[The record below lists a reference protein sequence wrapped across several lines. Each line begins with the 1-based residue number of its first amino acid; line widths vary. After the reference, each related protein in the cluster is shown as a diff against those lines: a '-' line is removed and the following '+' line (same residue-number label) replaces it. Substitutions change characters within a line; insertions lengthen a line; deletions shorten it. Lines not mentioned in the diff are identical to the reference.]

1 MNKTLFALISFL
13 LINLVAV
20 AQTKDEKIYKERAAE
35 IQDEVWNN
43 ADKAFEAKVA
53 PEKYK
58 NESAVVLAKSVEVT
72 NSTKRKFKMITI
84 FGGTV
89 KQYKYFTTLRER
101 VLINDKSALED
112 FSTLN
117 YKKIADNSVRAGA
130 LRFKDISKTFI
141 GVKIFKQAGKVI
153 NISPDDEEVLT
164 RNTDKDK
171 EGKLAIPDLQIGDIL
186 DYYIRIEEV
195 VEVTTEVRGPDLFFL
210 GGEYPILYYNVKYI
224 LDKKCGADIMSMN
237 GAKPMSETTN
247 SDDDI
252 LLEFTEKDLPKINST
267 LWTSQPRQIPYHVVR
282 YGFSGANIIA
292 EKGEVSRG
300 PFTAIY
306 KKNLKDR
313 FINQIAGRVIDFS
326 PEKAMEE
333 YFGGK
338 KIVKDLPPDSI
349 VNYLYNYF
357 HWIQYGSFSNM
368 DVSNQRN
375 YNTMNWYN
383 LAVTYSEL
391 LRDYDIENDIVIVC
405 NRNSG
410 RLQEVFGIG
419 DFETFVKVNSGGKY
433 TWICFNDFFQNT
445 GQLAANY
452 QGEDALIL
460 TRGGKDRKPKYE
472 DLEAPLKL
480 PVSKSS
486 ENVLAENLNVTFNKE
501 NFQTITIERTSK
513 ETGSMKQTDQKRL
526 LLSEDVEAE
535 FAALINK
542 KKNVDDIASRKKGKE
557 RGNEI
562 QAAFDK
568 ERLKQK
574 DYFKDEIK
582 EQYDQEPKELI
593 SYKINNAG
601 LAIQNP
607 FFEFTEK
614 FTMENFVKKAGNN
627 FIFDAGKLMG
637 TYKKLED
644 KERTRTLDIYMPSA
658 RTLTYSFN
666 IAVPE
671 GYTVKGVEE
680 LNKKVTN
687 DIASFTSSASLNGN
701 TVMVTVSRS
710 YNNNF
715 EPVANW
721 SKLLTVMDAA
731 ADFTNMKLLLEKK
744 K

>member
-1 MNKTLFALISFL
+1 MNKNLFTLTGFL
-13 LINLVAV
+13 LINLVAL

-35 IQDEVWNN
+35 IQEEVWNN
-43 ADKAFEAKVA
+43 ADKAFEAKQA

-112 FSTLN
+112 FSSLN

-130 LRFKDISKTFI
+130 LKFKDISKTFI

-292 EKGEVSRG
+292 EKGEVKRG
-300 PFTAIY
+300 PFTDIY

-326 PEKAMEE
+326 PEKTMEE

-338 KIVKDLPPDSI
+338 KIVKDLPADSI
-349 VNYLYNYF
+349 VNYFYNYF

-391 LRDYDIENDIVIVC
+391 LRDYDIENDIVVVC

-410 RLQEVFGIG
+410 RLKEVFGIG

-452 QGEDALIL
+452 QGEEALIL
-460 TRGGKDRKPKYE
+460 TRGGKDRRPKYE
-472 DLEAPLKL
+472 DSETPIKL
-480 PVSKSS
+480 PVSKCT
-486 ENVLAENLNVTFNKE
+486 ENVLAENLIVSFNKE
-501 NFQTITIERTSK
+501 NLQIITIERNSK

-593 SYKINNAG
+593 SYKINNTG

-607 FFEFTEK
+607 SFEFTEK

-658 RTLTYSFN
+658 RTLTYTIN

-701 TVMVTVSRS
+701 SVMVTVSRS

>member
-338 KIVKDLPPDSI
+338 KIVKDLPADSI

>member
-300 PFTAIY
+300 PFTSIY

>member
-1 MNKTLFALISFL
+1 MNKNLFTLISFL
-13 LINLVAV
+13 LINLVAL

-35 IQDEVWNN
+35 IQEEVWNN
-43 ADKAFEAKVA
+43 ADKAFEAKQA

-130 LRFKDISKTFI
+130 LKFKDISKTFI

-292 EKGEVSRG
+292 EKGEVKRG
-300 PFTAIY
+300 PFTDIY

-326 PEKAMEE
+326 PEKTMEE

-338 KIVKDLPPDSI
+338 KIVKDLPADSI
-349 VNYLYNYF
+349 VNYFYNYF

-391 LRDYDIENDIVIVC
+391 LRDYDIENDIVVVC

-410 RLQEVFGIG
+410 RLKEVFGIG

-452 QGEDALIL
+452 QGEEALIL
-460 TRGGKDRKPKYE
+460 TRGGKDRRPKYE
-472 DLEAPLKL
+472 DSETPIKL
-480 PVSKSS
+480 PVSKCT
-486 ENVLAENLNVTFNKE
+486 ENVLAENLIVSFNKE
-501 NFQTITIERTSK
+501 NLQIITIERNSK

-593 SYKINNAG
+593 SYKINNTG

-607 FFEFTEK
+607 SFEFTEK

-658 RTLTYSFN
+658 RTLTYTIN

-701 TVMVTVSRS
+701 SVMVTVSRS

>member
-1 MNKTLFALISFL
+1 MNKNLFTLTGFL
-13 LINLVAV
+13 LINLVAL

-35 IQDEVWNN
+35 IQEEVWNN
-43 ADKAFEAKVA
+43 ADKAFEAKQA

-130 LRFKDISKTFI
+130 LKFKDISKTFI

-292 EKGEVSRG
+292 EKGEVKRG
-300 PFTAIY
+300 PFTDIY

-326 PEKAMEE
+326 PEKTMEE

-338 KIVKDLPPDSI
+338 KIVKDLPADSI
-349 VNYLYNYF
+349 VNYFYNYF

-391 LRDYDIENDIVIVC
+391 LRDYDIENDIVVVC

-410 RLQEVFGIG
+410 RLKEVFGIG

-452 QGEDALIL
+452 QGEEALIL
-460 TRGGKDRKPKYE
+460 TRGGKDRRPKYE
-472 DLEAPLKL
+472 DSETPIKL
-480 PVSKSS
+480 PVSKCT
-486 ENVLAENLNVTFNKE
+486 ENVLAENLIVSFNKE
-501 NFQTITIERTSK
+501 NLQIITIERNSK

-593 SYKINNAG
+593 SYKINNTG

-607 FFEFTEK
+607 SFEFTEK

-658 RTLTYSFN
+658 RTLTYTIN

-701 TVMVTVSRS
+701 SVMVTVSRS